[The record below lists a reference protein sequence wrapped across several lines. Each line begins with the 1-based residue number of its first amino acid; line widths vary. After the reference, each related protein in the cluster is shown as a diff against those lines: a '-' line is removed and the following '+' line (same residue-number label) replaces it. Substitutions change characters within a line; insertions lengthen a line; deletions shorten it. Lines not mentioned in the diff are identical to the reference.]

1 MIDNIKDGIVSA
13 GKYVSENASIATS
26 KANTKLNLK
35 TKEDVLEKEYANLGR
50 EYFNTLTKKDKNKY
64 KNILDLEKR
73 IEHLE
78 YIAKFPKFEHSWV
91 QYYLALDD
99 IDINLPKVFVYEDMG
114 FDEIWYRLRI
124 LKKL

>member
-64 KNILDLEKR
+64 KNILDLESE
-73 IEHLE
+73 IEKLKE
-78 YIAKFPKFEHSWV
+78 EIEILNGTKACQKCGT
-91 QYYLALDD
+91 
-99 IDINLPKVFVYEDMG
+99 KVTKDMIYCPDCG
-114 FDEIWYRLRI
+114 S
-124 LKKL
+124 KVN